1 MVVSNEVKDSKLI
14 CQSNDNKR
22 ADETKANIRATALAP
37 RAIGQ
42 KKSLK
47 CFGVR
52 NRGNLE
58 EINSIMVA
66 PDTRKYI
73 PIRVNMRLFIQ
84 VLGSPIATSM
94 VMAASKF
101 PAENIISFS
110 TSLPRIRQTMPVD
123 I

>member
-1 MVVSNEVKDSKLI
+1 MVVSNEVKASKLI
-14 CQSNDNKR
+14 CQSNDNKI
-22 ADETKANIRATALAP
+22 ADETKANIRAIALAA

-73 PIRVNMRLFIQ
+73 PIRVNMTLFIQ
-84 VLGSPIATSM
+84 VLGSPIATSI
-94 VMAASKF
+94 VMAASKL
-101 PAENIISFS
+101 PAENTISFS
-110 TSLPRIRQTMPVD
+110 TSLPRILQTIPVV